1 MTVLPGPLTSYLKL
15 AATPQAASYAR
26 QHTKQEILEWDLPE
40 LADTAE
46 LLVSELVTNAVKA
59 TQQLE
64 PPDQGSSPYG
74 ERPAILVWLTS
85 EQGAVLIRVW
95 DSNSQMPA
103 RHDADPYAEAGRG
116 VALVAALANDW
127 GAYRKL
133 LGKVTWCL
141 LGLNSNSTI
150 MKDERKHRLAAVM
163 GARYR
168 PTGPASPWFTRS
180 PAIARGGRVRLGPG
194 ESAAGL

>member
-15 AATPQAASYAR
+15 AATPRAVSYAR

-46 LLVSELVTNAVKA
+46 LLVSELVTNAVRA
-59 TQQLE
+59 THHLE
-64 PPDQGSSPYG
+64 PQDQGSSPYW
-74 ERPAILVWLTS
+74 ERPSILVWLTS

-95 DSNSQMPA
+95 DNNSQMPA
-103 RHDADPYAEAGRG
+103 CQDADPYAEAGRG
-116 VALVAALANDW
+116 IALVATLADDW

-141 LGLNSNSTI
+141 LCLNSYGAV
-150 MKDERKHRLAAVM
+150 MKDERKDRLAAVM
-163 GARYR
+163 GARYQ
-168 PTGPASPWFTRS
+168 PTGPASPWFTRA

-194 ESAAGL
+194 KSAAEL